1 MSKRTQPREDFF
13 AVSKARTLLS
23 MVSKDQKL
31 LVRLQ
36 NFIRSPDERT
46 RQQAQS
52 LVLWYLRHQDWTG
65 PQRRLV
71 KTICR
76 LKVK

>member
-1 MSKRTQPREDFF
+1 MSKRIKRREDSFTL
-13 AVSKARTLLS
+13 SKARALLS

-31 LVRLQ
+31 LMRLQ
-36 NFIRSPDERT
+36 DFIRSPDERT

-71 KTICR
+71 KKICG
-76 LKVK
+76 VSVN